1 VPLRLLL
8 DQHLSPDLLPAL
20 ARLCPELSVVVLQ
33 TWHGGM
39 YYGQA
44 DETLLEAAA
53 EESLT
58 LLTGDV
64 STIPELLIQWAAI
77 GRSHAGV
84 IFIPRGFPQGNV
96 GETARAFTALYRAQG
111 ANDWKNIVLF
121 LQRA

>member
-1 VPLRLLL
+1 LLL

-20 ARLCPELSVVVLQ
+20 ARLCPELSVAALQ
-33 TWHGGM
+33 TWRGGL

-44 DETLLEAAA
+44 DETVLEAAA

-77 GRSHAGV
+77 GRDHASV
-84 IFIPRGFPQGNV
+84 IFISRGFPHGNV
-96 GETARAFTALYRAQG
+96 GEMARALTALHRAQG
-111 ANDWKNIVLF
+111 ENDWKNVALF
-121 LQRA
+121 LKRA